1 MQEKKPP
8 HPALAIV
15 RLYKNGNINL
25 LEATYRFRFLSG
37 LRLDV
42 SRDYLL
48 KVPRRNVI
56 YLKNFKPKQ
65 NKLLRRSAKCQK
77 EDHQKMEKN
86 YNSRL
91 LLFPKKLTE

>member
-42 SRDYLL
+42 SREYLL

-77 EDHQKMEKN
+77 EDHQ
-86 YNSRL
+86 
-91 LLFPKKLTE
+91 